1 MINVSSTSPFPINF
15 TSIQD
20 NAIISELQTFITC
33 SRSGMLE
40 GVPGEGL
47 HEVTQQGVSYEGLKF
62 KKCSHFHDAGEAFCT
77 PQ

>member
-1 MINVSSTSPFPINF
+1 
-15 TSIQD
+15 
-20 NAIISELQTFITC
+20 
-33 SRSGMLE
+33 MLE

-62 KKCSHFHDAGEAFCT
+62 KKCSYFHDAGGAFCT

>member
-1 MINVSSTSPFPINF
+1 
-15 TSIQD
+15 
-20 NAIISELQTFITC
+20 
-33 SRSGMLE
+33 MLE

-62 KKCSHFHDAGEAFCT
+62 KKCSYFHDAGEAFCT